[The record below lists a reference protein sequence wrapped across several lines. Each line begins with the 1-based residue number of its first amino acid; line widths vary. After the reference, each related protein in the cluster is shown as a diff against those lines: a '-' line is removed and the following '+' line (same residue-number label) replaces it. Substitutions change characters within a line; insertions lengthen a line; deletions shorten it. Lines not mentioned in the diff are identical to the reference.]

1 MLEEYLSTVTV
12 SSLTGEVKDVS
23 INEVVRFSGDDETDV
38 VENARENSDGF
49 HSEILS
55 GLSSVIH
62 VGCLGKPI
70 EGFLLP
76 G

>member
-1 MLEEYLSTVTV
+1 MLEEYLSTVLIA
-12 SSLTGEVKDVS
+12 SLTGEVKDVL
-23 INEVVRFSGDDETDV
+23 IDEGVRFSGDDKTNV
-38 VENARENSDGF
+38 VEKTREDSDVF
-49 HSEILS
+49 HNEILS
-55 GLSSVIH
+55 GLFSVIH